1 MYYKYYKCLLKCESK
16 NLTSEKQKTVVAGA
30 QERWWRTDRGWL
42 ARTEVLLDRR
52 APHAF

>member
-1 MYYKYYKCLLKCESK
+1 MYYTCLLKCGSK
-16 NLTSEKQKTVVAGA
+16 NLTSEKQKIVVAGA

-52 APHAF
+52 TPNAF